1 MSQYKRPCV
10 LDLKMGTRQHGDDA
24 SAEKKARHMTKCAQS
39 TSACLGVRICGM
51 QVGGP
56 RSRGA
61 RCRPPRHQA
70 LGEHQRHPS
79 SPGNHIL
86 SDALGPLKSA
96 SQDSGANRLGQ
107 LRPQWP
113 RGPARVES
121 RALTTVCAQ
130 GLGRREEEFSVDS
143 AFSER

>member
-56 RSRGA
+56 GIP
-61 RCRPPRHQA
+61 CGGGHQA
-70 LGEHQRHPS
+70 LGEHQRRPS
-79 SPGNHIL
+79 SPEKHIL
-86 SDALGPLKSA
+86 SDALHLLKST
-96 SQDSGANRLGQ
+96 SQDSGANSLGQ
-107 LRPQWP
+107 LRPRWP

-121 RALTTVCAQ
+121 RALRTVCAQ
-130 GLGRREEEFSVDS
+130 GLGRREEEFSVYS